1 MIAIHNLSG
10 DRMAKTKRVFSFG
23 AGKAEGNKDMKNELG
38 GKGAGLAEMSNIG
51 ISVPPGFTIT
61 TDVCTAFYESGRQL
75 PGDLLPALRAALRK
89 VESLTGKGFGDAEN
103 PLLVSVRSGARVSMP
118 GMMDTV
124 LNLGLNDETVEGLA
138 KQSGDE
144 RFAWDS
150 YRRFCAMFGDVV
162 LGMKPERKED
172 RDPFEVVLQRKKQ
185 ALKVTL
191 DSELPVSAL
200 KELVGEFKAEVS
212 DRKGISFPDDPMEQ
226 LVAAIEAVFN
236 SWENDRAI
244 AYRRMN
250 GIPSTWGTAV
260 TVQSMVF
267 GNLGDDSGTGVA
279 FTRNPASGENELY
292 GEFLVNA
299 QGEDVVAGVRTP
311 QKIADLEARF
321 PEVAK
326 QLEDA
331 RGRLEI
337 HYRDMQDIEFTIER
351 GRLFLLQTRS
361 GKRTGLAAVR
371 IAVEMAEKKLIS
383 TREAVLRVDP
393 STLNHLLRP
402 VFDESAKK
410 RALVGGRYLANGLP
424 AGPGAATGRIV
435 FFAGDAEAWSARGEQ
450 VVLARHETSPED
462 IRGMAA
468 AQGFLTAFGG
478 MTSHA
483 ALVARQMGKVAI
495 VGCEALSFNY
505 EARTMTVATPEGPKT
520 LAEGDWISIDGT
532 DGQVLAGTV
541 ETMPSEVVQVLI
553 DKTRDPLDAPVYQE
567 FAKLLAWADQA
578 RRLKVRA
585 NADQPDQA
593 AVAIAFGAQG
603 IGLCRTEHMFFG
615 EGKIGP
621 MREMIVAETNA
632 ARRAALA
639 KLLPLQREDFA
650 GIFRAMGSR
659 PVTIRTIDP
668 PLHEFLPHDAAGLA
682 ELARATGHT
691 EEHIRKRVAE
701 LVESNPMLGN
711 RGCRLGISYPEI
723 TAMQARAIFEAACDV
738 AAEGIDVRPEV
749 MIPLVGEKKEFDH
762 QAELVR
768 AVAAAVFAERG
779 RKVRFSV
786 GTMIEIPRAALT
798 ADQIAQTAEFFSFG
812 TNDLTQTTFG
822 ISRDDVGTV
831 LHTYLE
837 KDIYEVDPFVSIDRS
852 GVGELMRIAVAR
864 GRATRPSIKLGICG
878 EHGGDPRSVEF
889 CHTLGLDYV
898 SCSPYRLPIARLAA
912 AQAALR
918 EADKAAK
925 TVKPVAG
932 RRNGKQANRKQ
943 TGRRAADGKARPG
956 RRAPAVPQVS
966 KPSLRRA

>member
-1 MIAIHNLSG
+1 
-10 DRMAKTKRVFSFG
+10 MAMVKRIYSFG
-23 AGKAEGNKDMKNELG
+23 GGKAEGNRDMKDLLG

-51 ISVPPGFTIT
+51 IPVPPGFTIT
-61 TDVCTAFYESGRQL
+61 TGVCTAFNKEGKRL
-75 PGDLLPALRAALRK
+75 PKDVLPALRSALRK
-89 VESLTGKGFGDAEN
+89 VELLVGKGFGKPQN
-103 PLLVSVRSGARVSMP
+103 PLLLSVRSGARVSMP

-124 LNLGLNDETVEGLA
+124 LNLGLNDTTVEGLA
-138 KQSGDE
+138 KRSGNE

-172 RDPFEVVLQRKKQ
+172 RDPFEVILDRKKQ
-185 ALKVTL
+185 ALGVKL

-200 KELVGEFKAEVS
+200 KELVGEFKAEV
-212 DRKGISFPDDPMEQ
+212 REKKGIPFPDDPMAQ
-226 LVAAIEAVFN
+226 LAAAIEAVFR
-236 SWENDRAI
+236 SWDNDRAI

-267 GNLGDDSGTGVA
+267 GNMGEDSGTGVA

-311 QKIADLEARF
+311 QKIADIEASF
-321 PEVAK
+321 PDIAR

-331 RGRLEI
+331 RSKLEQ

-351 GRLFLLQTRS
+351 GRLYLLQTRS

-371 IAVEMAEKKLIS
+371 IAVEMAENKFIT
-383 TREAVLRVDP
+383 TREAVLRVEP
-393 STLNHLLRP
+393 SSLNHLLRP
-402 VFDESAKK
+402 VFDEGAKK
-410 RALVGGRYLANGLP
+410 RALLAGRYLANGLP
-424 AGPGAATGRIV
+424 AGPGAASGRIV
-435 FFAGDAEAWSARGEQ
+435 FFAGDAEAWREKGEQ
-450 VVLARHETSPED
+450 VVLVRHETSPED

-495 VGCEALSFNY
+495 VGCESLSFDY
-505 EARTMTVATPEGPKT
+505 EARTMTVATPQGPKT

-532 DGQVLAGTV
+532 DGQVIEGSV

-553 DKTRDPLDAPVYQE
+553 EKTRDPADAPVYQE
-567 FAKLLAWADQA
+567 FAKLLAWADQV

-621 MREMIVAETNA
+621 MREMIVAVTEA
-632 ARRAALA
+632 ERRAALS

-650 GIFRAMGSR
+650 GLFRAMGSR

-668 PLHEFLPHDAAGLA
+668 PLHEFLPHDAEGIAA
-682 ELARATGHT
+682 LARATGKT
-691 EEHIRKRVAE
+691 EEHIRGRVEE
-701 LVESNPMLGN
+701 LDESNPMLGN

-738 AAEGIDVRPEV
+738 ATEGVEVRPEV
-749 MIPLVGEKKEFDH
+749 MIPLVGEKKELDH
-762 QAELVR
+762 QASLVH

-779 RKVRFSV
+779 RKVRYSV

-798 ADQIAQTAEFFSFG
+798 AGRIAETAEFFSFG
-812 TNDLTQTTFG
+812 TNDLTQTAFG

-837 KDIYEVDPFVSIDRS
+837 KDIYSVDPFVSIDRE
-852 GVGELMRIAVAR
+852 GVGELMRIAVKL
-864 GRATRPSIKLGICG
+864 GRRTRPNLKLGICG
-878 EHGGDPRSVEF
+878 EHGGDPSSVEF
-889 CHTLGLDYV
+889 CHALGLDYV

-918 EADKAAK
+918 D
-925 TVKPVAG
+925 
-932 RRNGKQANRKQ
+932 
-943 TGRRAADGKARPG
+943 RRAAEARLTNGKRASVKQAAGKHVTNGKPARAASRANVVPLAMK
-956 RRAPAVPQVS
+956 RRKKPARQNA
-966 KPSLRRA
+966 RA